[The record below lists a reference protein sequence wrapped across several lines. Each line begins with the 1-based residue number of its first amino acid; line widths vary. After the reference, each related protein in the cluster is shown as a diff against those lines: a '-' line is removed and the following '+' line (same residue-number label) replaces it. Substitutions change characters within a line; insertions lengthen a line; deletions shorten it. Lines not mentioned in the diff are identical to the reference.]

1 MKKQNIIIVA
11 VIIFLLGVVQSSDVY
26 SQDLPGRCDDKE
38 QNLMRTQA
46 DAFLRGMPSD
56 LQQRQT
62 TAIMQAIDYMS
73 QRTVRTR
80 RFPCCC
86 ICMVAAGLLA
96 VSTAA
101 DDSAMPWLHQV
112 R

>member
-11 VIIFLLGVVQSSDVY
+11 VIMFLLGVVQSSDVY

-62 TAIMQAIDYMS
+62 TAIRSGRCGVLYTPLFRYCS
-73 QRTVRTR
+73 
-80 RFPCCC
+80 PY
-86 ICMVAAGLLA
+86 
-96 VSTAA
+96 
-101 DDSAMPWLHQV
+101 W
-112 R
+112 